1 MNAQLID
8 VETGGHLWAKR
19 FETDRRNLAEAENEI
34 TGCVTRTLN
43 LELVEAGGRR
53 IERETLLAPV
63 YGWFNQGFETADLKE
78 AKNLVDEFAWLL
90 GQRGW
95 GAAVKIPANLGEAYF
110 TCRNNRAGCPSRCRS
125 PSLRRPGGPRNRGRY
140 CTHQR

>member
-8 VETGGHLWAKR
+8 VETGGHLR
-19 FETDRRNLAEAENEI
+19 AE
-34 TGCVTRTLN
+34 R
-43 LELVEAGGRR
+43 
-53 IERETLLAPV
+53 
-63 YGWFNQGFETADLKE
+63 FETADLKE

-90 GQRGW
+90 GQRGR

-110 TCRNNRAGCPSRCRS
+110 TCRNNRTGCPSRCRS

-140 CTHQR
+140 SRRKLPSLITQ